1 MELKRLPF
9 RAWPGC
15 RRPWPLPRH
24 DRAAPGSLG
33 PVLTVIQRHS
43 SPAPE
48 EAMSAV
54 SEESPR
60 VSADLTVPADGRSGA
75 PVAGA
80 AAANDGAESANPAA
94 AGPAANA
101 STYFGPNE
109 WLVDELYQRYQADP
123 GSVDRAWWNFFADY
137 HPAPAPAPAP
147 GQAESGARAAAE
159 AAAAAA
165 GRPAAGAKDTVA
177 PASSGP
183 AGNGPAGNG
192 TAGDGA
198 VAVGPGPANPAAAR
212 PAAFGLPALTARRD
226 GPAVPDGPGPW
237 PGAPA
242 RTPA

>member
-9 RAWPGC
+9 RAWLGC

-94 AGPAANA
+94 AGPAANR
-101 STYFGPNE
+101 SEEHTSE
-109 WLVDELYQRYQADP
+109 LQSLRHLVCRL
-123 GSVDRAWWNFFADY
+123 
-137 HPAPAPAPAP
+137 
-147 GQAESGARAAAE
+147 
-159 AAAAAA
+159 
-165 GRPAAGAKDTVA
+165 
-177 PASSGP
+177 
-183 AGNGPAGNG
+183 
-192 TAGDGA
+192 
-198 VAVGPGPANPAAAR
+198 
-212 PAAFGLPALTARRD
+212 
-226 GPAVPDGPGPW
+226 
-237 PGAPA
+237 
-242 RTPA
+242 